1 MDPYQGCLVA
11 LLGASDRALI
21 VAHLHALDMEDRIN
35 RFCCVTTDESIEQYV
50 NGIRFG
56 QDIVL
61 GTLAEGRVVG
71 FVHAPVFDEGRERV
85 CEIGISVDA
94 GFRKTGIGKR
104 MLQASIATANSL
116 QIRRVYVQYMT
127 SNGPMAALARSAGGR
142 LERDGSE
149 SSAVFEAEAPVLRG
163 GKPCRARSLGL
174 EAVS

>member
-1 MDPYQGCLVA
+1 MT
-11 LLGASDRALI
+11 LLDTSDRALI
-21 VAHLHALDMEDRIN
+21 VAHLNALDMDDRVN
-35 RFCCVTTDESIEQYV
+35 RFCCVTTDDLIEQYV

-61 GTLAEGRVVG
+61 GTMVEGRVVG

-94 GFRKTGIGKR
+94 GFRKSGIGKR
-104 MLQASIATANSL
+104 LLQASIATANSL

-149 SSAVFEAEAPVLRG
+149 SSAVFEAQAPRHPVDTSR
-163 GKPCRARSLGL
+163 RARSPGL
-174 EAVS
+174 EAVA

>member
-1 MDPYQGCLVA
+1 MDPHQGCGA
-11 LLGASDRALI
+11 TLLDASDRALI
-21 VAHLHALDMEDRIN
+21 VAHLNALHMEDRIN
-35 RFCCVTTDESIEQYV
+35 RFCCVTTDDSIEQYV
-50 NGIRFG
+50 NSIRFG

-61 GTLAEGRVVG
+61 GTLVEGRVVG

-94 GFRKTGIGKR
+94 GFRESGIGKR

-149 SSAVFEAEAPVLRG
+149 SSAVFEAQVPLHPGDTPR
-163 GKPCRARSLGL
+163 RAHSPGL
-174 EAVS
+174 EAVA